1 MIDPCDDFSFI
12 EYLAQPW
19 WRSLSLILRL
29 PVQRVTQ
36 HQGVIATIFKD
47 YISRWWILHLNSIC
61 SHCLLLLLFFFTV
74 LLIYF
79 VLLEVTVMLLL
90 GSLVHLLDLLDQH
103 PQPHLVIL
111 RPLHVAVVNQSLAEL
126 PSNVHQHGYGE
137 VAIFV
142 RAFSGSAEGGLEGK
156 GINYLMLLPEDDS
169 CCRFFGL
176 IDSEGRTLI
185 AKLLASPA
193 KQKRKD
199 SLFEFSLFLIV
210 ITAVHEGV
218 LSPGMSMKIAIENDV
233 PRLKCLPNHHF
244 DSLNFGK
251 QANTWSNPLA
261 IQVTSRETASI
272 VTNNN
277 SIWIEHRYDLENIS
291 LPQGLGSLT
300 LT

>member
-1 MIDPCDDFSFI
+1 
-12 EYLAQPW
+12 
-19 WRSLSLILRL
+19 
-29 PVQRVTQ
+29 
-36 HQGVIATIFKD
+36 
-47 YISRWWILHLNSIC
+47 
-61 SHCLLLLLFFFTV
+61 
-74 LLIYF
+74 
-79 VLLEVTVMLLL
+79 MLLL

-193 KQKRKD
+193 KQKRKH

-218 LSPGMSMKIAIENDV
+218 LSPGMSMEIAIENDV
-233 PRLKCLPNHHF
+233 PRLKCLPNHHL